1 MILTSIEL
9 AAKGLM
15 KYATIT
21 ERIGRVED
29 DFGFSE
35 NLRSFLRQS
44 IKPVSFKTTRDLEG
58 NISLEIIIP
67 D

>member
-1 MILTSIEL
+1 MVLTSKEL
-9 AAKGLM
+9 AEKGLM
-15 KYATIT
+15 KYATIR
-21 ERIGRVED
+21 ERLGRVED

-44 IKPVSFKTTRDLEG
+44 IKPVSFKTTTDIDG